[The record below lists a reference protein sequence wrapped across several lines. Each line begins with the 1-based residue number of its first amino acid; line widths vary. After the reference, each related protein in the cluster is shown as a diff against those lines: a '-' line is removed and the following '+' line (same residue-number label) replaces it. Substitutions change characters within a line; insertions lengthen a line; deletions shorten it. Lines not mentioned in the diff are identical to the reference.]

1 MNRRHLLLSLPPL
14 GLLAACAATPPP
26 APEGPEISY
35 SYLPKLRLNV
45 ASIDIDPTRPN
56 AGPTDIGRELRPT
69 PPEAVQIMGRDRLA
83 AFGTE
88 NAARF
93 VTLRAA
99 ILRERLPAQSGL
111 FAGDP
116 GERLNCTL
124 TCRLEIRGA
133 NDQRLGFAEATVS
146 RTAPTESSVAAR
158 TRSATSLLRRAT
170 FDLNTEFE
178 FQLRRALRDWLVEG
192 ERAAPPPPGGVVRE
206 SL

>member
-1 MNRRHLLLSLPPL
+1 MNRRHFLLLPPL
-14 GLLAACAATPPP
+14 GVLAGCAASPNP
-26 APEGPEISY
+26 APEGPEITY

-45 ASIDIDPTRPN
+45 ASIDIDETRPN
-56 AGPTDIGRELRPT
+56 AGPTDVGRSLRPSAA
-69 PPEAVQIMGRDRLA
+69 EAVQIMGRDRLA
-83 AFGTE
+83 AFGTQHT
-88 NAARF
+88 ARF

-99 ILRERLPAQSGL
+99 ILRERLPSQTSI

-133 NDQRLGFAEATVS
+133 NDLRLGFAEATVS
-146 RTAPTESSVAAR
+146 RTAPSESNLAAR
-158 TRSATSLLRRAT
+158 ERTATSLLRRAT

-178 FQLRRALRDWLVEG
+178 FQMRRALRDWLVEG
-192 ERAAPPPPGGVVRE
+192 ERAAPPPAGGVMRE